1 MTLVRA
7 EIRENL
13 RLAGPIALG
22 QLGMMAMGIV
32 DTALVGRVSENELA
46 GVALGNNLI
55 YALMMPA
62 LGVSLAIEPV
72 ASQAIGAGDHRAAR
86 ASLRA
91 GLALAAALSF
101 PVALLAFASLAI
113 LPILKV
119 DPQAIPVAHRY
130 VLSRLPSLL
139 PYFVFLAAKTYQQA
153 AQRPRAAVEAVIVAN
168 VAHAAVGYV
177 AVFGKFG
184 LPALGGVGA
193 GVATSTSSLLMMT
206 WVLLRGREKALEPED
221 DRPLAPIAKNL
232 LRLGIP
238 IGLQLAAEVGIFAL
252 VALLMGRL
260 GGRAVAAHQIAIGLA
275 SVSFMSAL
283 GIAQATSVRVG
294 TYIGA
299 GDQQAAQRAGWIG
312 IMLGVMVM
320 GVSAVVFATMPRLLA
335 RAFTTQEEVI
345 AASSALIQIAAFF
358 QLADGA
364 QVVSAGA
371 LRGAADTRFP
381 LVANVIVHWGVGL
394 PLAWLCGFTLGW
406 GARGLWVGLTAG
418 LILIAISLVAR
429 FRVVSA
435 RPLARL
441 ETL

>member
-1 MTLVRA
+1 VTLVRA

-46 GVALGNNLI
+46 GVALGNNLVF
-55 YALMMPA
+55 ALAMPA
-62 LGVSLAIEPV
+62 MGVFLAIEPI
-72 ASQAIGAGDHRAAR
+72 ASQALGAGDRKQAH
-86 ASLRA
+86 ASFRA
-91 GLALAAALSF
+91 GVALAAALSL
-101 PVALLAFASLAI
+101 PVAILAVASLAL
-113 LPILKV
+113 LPLLKV
-119 DPQAIPVAHRY
+119 DAQAIPGAHRY

-168 VAHAAVGYV
+168 VVHAAVGYV

-193 GVATSTSSLLMMT
+193 GVATSASSLLMMT
-206 WVLLRGREKALEPED
+206 WVLVRGRQKETERGSA
-221 DRPLAPIAKNL
+221 RAIAPKL
-232 LRLGIP
+232 LRIGIP
-238 IGLQLAAEVGIFAL
+238 IGLQLAAEVGIFSL

-260 GGRAVAAHQIAIGLA
+260 GGRAIAAHQIAIGLA
-275 SVSFMSAL
+275 SVSFMGAL

-294 TYIGA
+294 TFSGGGDRPGA
-299 GDQQAAQRAGWIG
+299 ERAGWIG
-312 IMLGVMVM
+312 IALGVSVM
-320 GVSAVVFATMPRLLA
+320 GISAIVFGTMPRLLA
-335 RAFTTQEEVI
+335 RAFTDKEEVV
-345 AASSALIQIAAFF
+345 AAAAALIQIAAFF

-381 LVANVIVHWGVGL
+381 LVANVLVHWGVGL
-394 PLAWLCGFTLGW
+394 PLAWFCGFTLGW

-418 LILIAISLVAR
+418 LFLIAISLVAR
-429 FRVVSA
+429 YRVVSA

-441 ETL
+441 LG